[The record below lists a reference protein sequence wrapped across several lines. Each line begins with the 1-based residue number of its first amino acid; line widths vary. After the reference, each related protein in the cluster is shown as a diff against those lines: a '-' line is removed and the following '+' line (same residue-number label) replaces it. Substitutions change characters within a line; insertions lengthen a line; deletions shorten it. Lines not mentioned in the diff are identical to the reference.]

1 MNATQTTARSKQK
14 IPTAKC
20 LKKHNNNVADLNQ
33 GITFFEFFFKFLAYC
48 WRIHTIPSCPQDWW
62 NSRHWFWANCWPYF
76 TRMESFIALRFNA
89 VNLGLD
95 KNFKTEIS
103 PLQWKY
109 VQKKFFD
116 QNKQKCEPQKFDIDE
131 SSS

>member
-1 MNATQTTARSKQK
+1 
-14 IPTAKC
+14 
-20 LKKHNNNVADLNQ
+20 
-33 GITFFEFFFKFLAYC
+33 
-48 WRIHTIPSCPQDWW
+48 
-62 NSRHWFWANCWPYF
+62 
-76 TRMESFIALRFNA
+76 MESFIELRSNA

-116 QNKQKCEPQKFDIDE
+116 QNKQKREPQKFDVDE